1 MAGKP
6 KFNPTEAH
14 RRQVETLAG
23 LGIIKEDI
31 ALLIINPNTNE
42 HIAKA
47 TLEKYFQVELKAGHV
62 KANSAIAQ
70 SLYKQATEGNVTA
83 GIWWTKAR
91 MGWKETSVN
100 EHSGPN
106 GGPVS
111 VIQRIERCIVDPQTS
126 DS

>member
-6 KFNPTEAH
+6 EFEPTAEH

-23 LGIIKEDI
+23 LGIPHDDI
-31 ALLIINPNTNE
+31 ALLIINQNTGG

-47 TLEKYFQVELKAGHV
+47 TLQKYFQTELDAGHV

-91 MGWKETSVN
+91 MGWKETTVN
-100 EHSGPN
+100 EHGGPN
-106 GGPVS
+106 GGP
-111 VIQRIERCIVDPQTS
+111 IEFAQLVFNPVGNGSTNKD
-126 DS
+126 

>member
-6 KFNPTEAH
+6 EFVPTAEH

-23 LGIIKEDI
+23 LGIPHDDI
-31 ALLIINPNTNE
+31 AVLILNANTGG

-47 TLEKYFQVELKAGHV
+47 TLQKYFEQELKAGHV

-91 MGWKETSVN
+91 MGWKEQTEVKLSGELKVTTIELIAPSVK
-100 EHSGPN
+100 SP
-106 GGPVS
+106 S
-111 VIQRIERCIVDPQTS
+111 
-126 DS
+126 